1 MKLKTI
7 LSTLIIWFW
16 LLNFSSSYEIIKNS
30 AVLSEIP
37 EQFTVWD
44 FSYSIDKDVNFY
56 TLWEWAFIHRHTEND
71 TSNFNYIIWWID
83 KKLYF
88 YSYNINKFEGYRE
101 WNQWFFNSFCST
113 DNITPE
119 GKVVCSNF
127 NISSADF
134 YNYIQ
139 FNINKIWLWRF
150 FYSSISYW
158 DVFDRFW
165 VCFYNTI
172 DNLYY
177 CAIHTMATPSG
188 LALNYISSLSGS
200 IWFTSFEQAQNFN
213 WSSSPFTNSLIPEW
227 SYLDSDYNNQD
238 VMLSWSRLWYTKNLC
253 YSDFSR
259 IRLFDMSWNVSQI
272 FDNDLEDWMWY
283 WTWAT
288 VFDLYSWSSV
298 SNFASFWSASINR
311 VNSMLLTNTISNYWS
326 GRPVWQAYLS
336 YKLNERL
343 EWNSNFNLT
352 DYYQFCKF
360 ALGLSDSDRDSNY
373 TWDKLPSDVES
384 QLDNEKHIR
393 ICSMSWAES
402 SAFCGWF
409 SAWGGAWGGWS
420 RPASISDFYDDVFNI
435 LDSRDS
441 LNLSW
446 DWILPYYIS
455 LGFIAFLLLYLLKR

>member
-16 LLNFSSSYEIIKNS
+16 LISFSSAYENIS
-30 AVLSEIP
+30 LSSVLSDVP
-37 EQFTVWD
+37 DYFTLSGLNYTISHTYNIDENVNFNTNWYWD
-44 FSYSIDKDVNFY
+44 FI
-56 TLWEWAFIHRHTEND
+56 LWQGTNS
-71 TSNFNYIIWWID
+71 SNTFNYIIWRID
-83 KKLYF
+83 QKLYF
-88 YSYNINKFEGYRE
+88 YSFNINTVNGYMA
-101 WNQWFFNSFCST
+101 WNQWFFDNFCTTNDVS
-113 DNITPE
+113 
-119 GKVVCSNF
+119 VRCSNF
-127 NISSADF
+127 NISSYDF
-134 YNYIQ
+134 YNAIS
-139 FNINKIWLWRF
+139 FNITKLYFWRVWWWWAN
-150 FYSSISYW
+150 YNPADPVWI
-158 DVFDRFW
+158 
-165 VCFYNTI
+165 CFYNSS
-172 DNLYY
+172 DELYY
-177 CAIHTMATPSG
+177 CSYSSWNTT
-188 LALNYISSLSGS
+188 YSSLTDSL
-200 IWFTSFEQAQNFN
+200 WFSSLEDAQSFN
-213 WSSSPFTNSLIPEW
+213 WSSSPFTSSLIPEW

-253 YSDFSR
+253 YSDFSKT
-259 IRLFDMSWNVSQI
+259 RLFDLSWNVSQI

-311 VNSMLLTNTISNYWS
+311 VNSMLFTNTISNYWS

-409 SAWGGAWGGWS
+409 SAWGGGWGGWS
-420 RPASISDFYDDVFNI
+420 RPASISDFYDEVFNI
-435 LDSRDS
+435 LDSRDW
-441 LNLSW
+441 LNLTW